1 MIFVDAS
8 ALISVWDHDNI
19 NHKQAL
25 NKSIELKKTKQQLS
39 SSNIIIGEVLTV
51 LSMQVNKK
59 KALEF
64 GKEIEKSNLIINFIN
79 QDLHQKA
86 WEIFQKIKGKN
97 VSFFDCASFAV
108 MEDLGIKKAFSF
120 DKDFKKYGFE
130 LV

>member
-1 MIFVDAS
+1 MIFVDTS

-19 NHKQAL
+19 NHKQAF
-25 NKSIELKKTKQQLS
+25 NKSIELKKTNQQLLT
-39 SSNIIIGEVLTV
+39 SNIIISEVLTV
-51 LSMQVNKK
+51 LSMRVNKK

-64 GKEIEKSNLIINFIN
+64 GKEIEKSNLIINFVN

-86 WEIFQKIKGKN
+86 WEIFLKIKGKN
-97 VSFFDCASFAV
+97 VSFFDCTSFAI